1 MRVGLGVV
9 YGIVLGLG
17 LLAQSGF
24 TPGAHI
30 GGPAAVQAPPAE
42 GERISYQDS
51 RRPTLLLPDGE
62 TRVVRSLLSNSRQ
75 LEFGDYLWNDAGI
88 AAGPVWVR
96 VDLTRQIL
104 SVFRSGHEI
113 GTAVILFGAKSH
125 PTPSGV
131 YPVLAKAQV
140 HRSSLYDADMPF
152 MMRLTNDGVAIHASS
167 VREGSATHGC
177 IGVPMAFARL
187 LYQQLQIG
195 DQVAIIAA

>member
-1 MRVGLGVV
+1 MRVGLGLA

-17 LLAQSGF
+17 WLAQSGF
-24 TPGAHI
+24 TPGAHSRV
-30 GGPAAVQAPPAE
+30 PAAVRAPPAE
-42 GERISYQDS
+42 GERISYRDS
-51 RRPTLLLPDGE
+51 RRPTLLLPNGE
-62 TRVVRSLLSNSRQ
+62 ARVVRSLLNNSRQ

-88 AAGPVWVR
+88 AAGPVWAR
-96 VDLTRQIL
+96 VDLKRQIL

-113 GTAVILFGAKSH
+113 GTTVILFGATSN

-131 YPVLAKAQV
+131 YHVLAKAQV
-140 HRSSLYDADMPF
+140 HRSSLYDADMPY

-195 DQVAIIAA
+195 DEVAIIAA